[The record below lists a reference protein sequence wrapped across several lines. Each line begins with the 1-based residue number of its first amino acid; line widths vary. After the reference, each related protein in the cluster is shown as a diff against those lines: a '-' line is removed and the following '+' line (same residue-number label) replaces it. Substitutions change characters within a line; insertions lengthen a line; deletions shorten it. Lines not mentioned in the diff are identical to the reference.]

1 MSEMVRDSIEAT
13 EDASI
18 AAHNSRQRRYFERS
32 IKPTMVPAGT
42 PYLRRHVDEVFRA
55 VDVKPDDRVLE
66 VGCGMGR
73 YTLLLAERGVR
84 VEGFDLSPVLLSHL
98 DRFNG
103 GRFDVPL
110 HCGDLLDPAPALEG
124 AFDDVMGFFVL
135 HHIVDIEA
143 SFRSVLR
150 LLKPGGRCV
159 FVEPNAYNPLF
170 YVQILLTPGMTWAGD
185 KGVAGMRAG
194 RVLSAMGAAGLSG
207 CRVERF
213 GFFPPFLA
221 NRPGG
226 AAWERRL
233 ERLSVLRPVLPFQ
246 VFYGERAG

>member
-1 MSEMVRDSIEAT
+1 MT
-13 EDASI
+13 KNLI
-18 AAHNSRQRRYFERS
+18 ARPAGAELEAHNRGQRSYFERG
-32 IKPTMVPAGT
+32 IKPTMVPVDT
-42 PYLRRHVDEVFRA
+42 PYLRRHVDEAVRA
-55 VDVKPDDRVLE
+55 ARVEGDDRVLE

-73 YTLLLAERGVR
+73 YTLLLAERGIH

-110 HCGDLLDPAPALEG
+110 HCGDLLNPASALDG
-124 AFDDVMGFFVL
+124 AFDVVMGFFVL
-135 HHIVDIEA
+135 HHIVDLEA
-143 SFRSVLR
+143 SFRSVRR

-170 YVQILLTPGMTWAGD
+170 YIQILMTPGMTWAGD

-194 RVLSAMGAAGLSG
+194 RVQDAMGAAGLSG

-213 GFFPPFLA
+213 GFFPPFMA
-221 NRPGG
+221 NRPWGP
-226 AAWERRL
+226 AWERRL
-233 ERLSVLRPVLPFQ
+233 EQRAALRPFLPFQ
-246 VFYGERAG
+246 TFYGERVG

>member
-1 MSEMVRDSIEAT
+1 MRENGMAETGVGELT
-13 EDASI
+13 
-18 AAHNSRQRRYFERS
+18 AHNHRQRRYFEAAL
-32 IKPTMVPAGT
+32 KPTMVPANT
-42 PYLRRHVDEVFRA
+42 SYLRRHVDEAVRA
-55 VDVKPDDRVLE
+55 AGVGPDDRVLE
-66 VGCGMGR
+66 AGCGMGR
-73 YTLLLAERGVR
+73 YTLILAERGVR

-110 HCGDLLDPAPALEG
+110 HCGDLLDPASSLEG
-124 AFDDVMGFFVL
+124 AFDVAAGFFVL
-135 HHIVDIEA
+135 HHIADIEA
-143 SFRSVLR
+143 AFRSVRR
-150 LLKPGGRCV
+150 LLRPGGRCV

-170 YVQILLTPGMTWAGD
+170 YIQILLTPGMTWAGD

-194 RVLSAMGAAGLSG
+194 RVLGAMKAAGLSG
-207 CRVERF
+207 CRVGRF

-226 AAWERRL
+226 AAWERRF
-233 ERLSVLRPVLPFQ
+233 ERLRALRPFLPFQ

>member
-1 MSEMVRDSIEAT
+1 MTRSLLERTSGAEL
-13 EDASI
+13 E
-18 AAHNSRQRRYFERS
+18 AHNRGQRRYFERA
-32 IKPTMVPAGT
+32 IKPTMVPVDT
-42 PYLRRHVDEVFRA
+42 PYLRRHVDEAVRA
-55 VDVKPDDRVLE
+55 ARVEADDRVLE

-73 YTLLLAERGVR
+73 YTLILAERGVR

-124 AFDDVMGFFVL
+124 AFDVVMGYFVL

-143 SFRSVLR
+143 SFRSVVR

-170 YVQILLTPGMTWAGD
+170 YVQIVLTPGMTWAGD

-194 RVLSAMGAAGLSG
+194 RVLGVMGAAGLSG

-213 GFFPPFLA
+213 GFFPPFMA

-226 AAWERRL
+226 AIWEKRI
-233 ERLSVLRPVLPFQ
+233 ERLAVLRPVLPFQ
-246 VFYGERAG
+246 IFYGERVG